1 MFIHVDMGI
10 YLRGGYTAM
19 PQQILDVF
27 DIHILFQQQCGKS
40 VAESTRSDFFP
51 IPVSSR
57 HRLINSLTDCEDSLF
72 PNLFIKNIRKEQTD
86 VDIA

>member
-1 MFIHVDMGI
+1 MGI

-51 IPVSSR
+51 NPCFFPA
-57 HRLINSLTDCEDSLF
+57 SLD
-72 PNLFIKNIRKEQTD
+72 
-86 VDIA
+86 

>member
-1 MFIHVDMGI
+1 MGI

-40 VAESTRSDFFP
+40 VAE
-51 IPVSSR
+51 IAGMVGY
-57 HRLINSLTDCEDSLF
+57 DSASKFAIAFRKIMGMSPLEYR
-72 PNLFIKNIRKEQTD
+72 NAIR
-86 VDIA
+86 